1 MNKIKPFDNE
11 PSAATKQRNVA
22 SIKVL
27 YAAAAG
33 GRYQKATIY

>member
-1 MNKIKPFDNE
+1 MNNLRPFDND

-22 SIKVL
+22 SIKVFR
-27 YAAAAG
+27 AAAAG